1 MTPSS
6 ARPPRVVLFGD
17 HARSPRSER
26 ILRRAG
32 CAVENGC
39 ELPPSA
45 VAPRLGGR
53 PVWLV
58 RAGCWPAALGAPAFP
73 PPSETRRPLCALGA
87 VRRCPE
93 KEPTDEALRW
103 GELQRAC
110 GGDLSSVPDLRERLP
125 PLASVF
131 LDAAAASIFAGILPD
146 LGGFDAAFRAVFDA
160 ERFRLVRFPVLDVYD
175 DARLRIIQVV
185 TSPQQGGAERI
196 ALELARGLPGRDVST
211 RLVTLGRPTRAAFAV
226 PAETVD
232 LAPLRGDRAAR
243 ARAVADAADA
253 FGADLVHGHLL
264 DADDVARLSAL
275 GLPLVLTVHNAR
287 PGWPQGTETLRPEHA
302 VCLIACARAVEAE
315 LRAANLTIPTRTIW
329 NGIDFAA
336 HRRTPVLTASGS
348 ALRRR
353 LGIAVEDYVLVALA
367 NPRPQKR
374 LDLLPAILEATR
386 RRLREGGWPH
396 GVHLLLAG
404 AASYVSEA
412 ARESEAAVRA
422 EVERL
427 GLRGCVHQL
436 GSVDPVA
443 PVLAAA
449 NVLAAPS
456 AYEGLSLAHLEAVAA
471 GLSVVATDVG
481 GTAEIACNSRSFHLL
496 SAEDTPDDYARCL
509 AALAGRAAADQD
521 EVARHFDR
529 ERMLQRHVHLYAR
542 VAAMRVR
549 RPRSGL
555 LLVTNNFS
563 TGGAQ
568 TGARRL
574 LAGLASQGVRVRAA
588 VLEETAG
595 HLTPGCQR
603 LIASGV
609 QVHVLPRVG
618 TVDPAA
624 AVAELLTVLDA
635 DPPEVVL
642 LWNVIPEYKLL
653 IADSLLDVP
662 LFDVSPGEMY
672 YDSLLGNF
680 RRPRAGLPYTWFPDY
695 GEHLAGVVVKY
706 RGEADLARRALRAP
720 VHVIPNGVPLDGP
733 LAQPRRDPER
743 IVFGT
748 AARISPQKKL
758 EDLLAALRFAQ
769 TSLPPHVLRI
779 AGGVERGADDYAAR
793 LRRLAEGL
801 CVEWVGEVAD
811 SRPFLID
818 LDMFVMISEPAGC
831 PNASLEAMAAGLPV
845 IATDVGGAAEQI
857 VDGVTGRLTP
867 RGAVESFAAALVEL
881 ASETEKRAA
890 FGRSGRRRAE
900 ELFDV
905 TRMVADYGRVCL
917 GFGGLSPGGA
927 S

>member
-6 ARPPRVVLFGD
+6 ARPPRVLLFGD
-17 HARSPRSER
+17 RARSARSER

-32 CAVENGC
+32 RAVENGC
-39 ELPPSA
+39 ELPPPA
-45 VAPRLGGR
+45 VALRLVGG

-58 RAGCWPAALGAPAFP
+58 RAGCWPTTLGAPVFP
-73 PPSETRRPLCALGA
+73 PPSEPRRPLCAAGA

-93 KEPTDEALRW
+93 KEPGDEALRW
-103 GELQRAC
+103 GELQREC
-110 GGDLSSVPDLRERLP
+110 GGDLSSVPNLRDRLP

-131 LDAAAASIFAGILPD
+131 LDAAAASFFADVLSDRGD
-146 LGGFDAAFRAVFDA
+146 FDAALRTLLDPG
-160 ERFRLVRFPVLDVYD
+160 RFRLVRFPALDVYD
-175 DARLRIIQVV
+175 DARLRIVQVV

-211 RLVTLGRPTRAAFAV
+211 RLVTLGRPTRAPFAT

-243 ARAVADAADA
+243 ALAVADAADA

-264 DADDVARLSAL
+264 DADDVTRLSAL
-275 GLPLVLTVHNAR
+275 GLPLVLTIHNAR
-287 PGWPQGTETLRPEHA
+287 PGWPQGTETLRPGHA

-315 LRAANLTIPTRTIW
+315 LRAANLAIPTRTIW
-329 NGIDFAA
+329 NGIDLTA
-336 HRRTPVLTASGS
+336 HRRTPPLTEEAS

-353 LGIAVEDYVLVALA
+353 LGIAADDYVLVALA

-374 LDLLPAILEATR
+374 LDLLPAILDATR
-386 RRLREGGWPH
+386 RRLREDGWPY

-404 AASYVSEA
+404 AASDVSEA
-412 ARESEAAVRA
+412 ARECEAAVRA

-427 GLRGCVHQL
+427 GLGGCVHRL

-449 NVLAAPS
+449 NVLVAPS

-471 GLSVVATDVG
+471 GLPVVATDVG
-481 GTAEIACNSRSFHLL
+481 GTAEIACNSRSFHLA
-496 SAEDTPDDYARCL
+496 STEDTPDDYARCL
-509 AALAGRAAADQD
+509 AALAGHAAADRD

-529 ERMLQRHVHLYAR
+529 ERMLERHVHLYAR
-542 VAAMRVR
+542 VAAMRAR
-549 RPRSGL
+549 RSRSGL

-568 TGARRL
+568 TSARRL
-574 LAGLASQGVRVRAA
+574 LAGLASEGVRVRAA
-588 VLEETAG
+588 VLEETEG

-603 LIASGV
+603 LIESRV
-609 QVHVLPRVG
+609 PVHVLPCAG

-624 AVAELLTVLDA
+624 AVAELLARLDA
-635 DPPEVVL
+635 DPPEAVL

-653 IADSLLDVP
+653 IADGLLDVP

-672 YDSLLGNF
+672 FESLLGYF

-706 RGEADLARRALRAP
+706 RGEADLARRTLRAP

-733 LAQPRRDPER
+733 LAQPRRRPER

-769 TSLPPHVLRI
+769 ESLPPHVLRI
-779 AGGVERGADDYAAR
+779 AGGVERGAEDYATR

-801 CVEWVGEVAD
+801 CVEWVGELAD

-818 LDMFVMISEPAGC
+818 LDVFVMISEPAGC

-845 IATDVGGAAEQI
+845 IATDVGGAAEQ
-857 VDGVTGRLTP
+857 VLDGVTGRLTP
-867 RGAVESFAAALVEL
+867 RGDTAAFAAALVEL
-881 ASETEKRAA
+881 ASETDKRAA

-905 TRMVADYGRVCL
+905 KRMVADYGRVCL
-917 GFGGLSPGGA
+917 A
-927 S
+927 IHDARKA